1 MQCAGYGYRLKTAVL
16 KREFAQGGMLQHLA
30 LLYTQALIRQM
41 AQTAKA
47 LDLTIPASLLI
58 SADRMIE

>member
-1 MQCAGYGYRLKTAVL
+1 
-16 KREFAQGGMLQHLA
+16 MLQHLA

>member
-1 MQCAGYGYRLKTAVL
+1 
-16 KREFAQGGMLQHLA
+16 MLQHLA
-30 LLYTQALIRQM
+30 LLYTQALITQM